1 MEKDIENDKELYSYF
16 VQRNQTLC
24 EENFDY
30 LTVNPEIKKLLNDY
44 LANLLLHKPNDV
56 FKFTK
61 DYFAILSEKPE
72 VDKLLLIVGPTG
84 VGKSRMIN
92 ELIGQFPDIFI
103 IPKKVTTSVGINTN
117 MLKSVTKEQF
127 LEVIYDYLSYCK
139 IINC

>member
-44 LANLLLHKPNDV
+44 LANLLLHKPDDV

-61 DYFAILSEKPE
+61 DYFAILSEKPK
-72 VDKLLLIVGPTG
+72 VDKLLLIVGPAG
-84 VGKSRMIN
+84 VGKSTMIN
-92 ELIGQFPDIFI
+92 ELISHFPDIFV
-103 IPKKVTTSVGINTN
+103 IPKKITTTAGINTN
-117 MLKSVTKEQF
+117 ILQSITKEQF
-127 LEVIYDYLSYCK
+127 LDVSICLC
-139 IINC
+139 

>member
-44 LANLLLHKPNDV
+44 LANLLLHKPDDV

-61 DYFAILSEKPE
+61 DYFSILSEKPE
-72 VDKLLLIVGPTG
+72 IEKLLLIVGPTG
-84 VGKSRMIN
+84 VGKTEMIN
-92 ELIGQFPDIFI
+92 RLISNFPDNFV
-103 IPKKVTTSVGINTN
+103 IPRKITTQAGINN
-117 MLKSVTKEQF
+117 QRVISVSKEQF
-127 LEVIYDYLSYCK
+127 TDVKKFSFSFCK
-139 IINC
+139 VRNY